1 MLLEVVIFV
10 FQLRDLQFELRKA
23 PPTYQQQVS
32 NRVAHYKADL
42 ASLKRQINSGSSLR
56 EELFSKQQDE
66 DNVS

>member
-1 MLLEVVIFV
+1 MFV

-32 NRVAHYKADL
+32 NRAAHYKADL

-56 EELFSKQQDE
+56 EELFSKQQEE
-66 DNVS
+66 DDDVSCLVE